1 MNSAL
6 MPLRNSEW
14 ILGVYFAWVMVAAFL
29 LPLISKRRMWIV
41 LSNCSIV
48 TALFLIPYGDSLT
61 SPLFISVLRD
71 WLPAPLV
78 LVAYHEAGFLIAGR
92 RNLGLEMRLLGWD
105 RSLGRQSLPGS
116 SGNPNFRW
124 LEESM
129 EFSYLLCYPL
139 IPLGMGSLYL
149 ARLGRYADAFWSAV
163 LPALLVC
170 YVLSVLLPS
179 LPPRSLPQAS
189 DPPRDRSF
197 FRSVNLRVLKHGG
210 IQANTFPSAHVA
222 GAVASALALIQHL
235 PLVGGVYIV
244 IAAGIALGAV
254 HGRYHYTVD
263 SVLGVVVG
271 LVSFTLADLLWF

>member
-1 MNSAL
+1 

-14 ILGVYFAWVMVAAFL
+14 ILAVYFAWVMVAAFL
-29 LPLISKRRMWIV
+29 VPLNSKRRMWIV

-48 TALFLIPYGDSLT
+48 TALFLIPYGEFLT
-61 SPLFISVLRD
+61 SPVFISVLRD

-92 RNLGLEMRLLGWD
+92 RNPAFEMRLLGWD
-105 RSLGRQSLPGS
+105 RSLGRQFLPGS

-149 ARLGRYADAFWSAV
+149 ARAGRYADAFWSTV
-163 LPALLVC
+163 LPALFVC
-170 YVLSVLLPS
+170 YVLSVLIPS

-189 DPPRDRSF
+189 DPLRDRFF

-222 GAVASALALIQHL
+222 GAVASALALIQYL
-235 PLVGGVYIV
+235 PLVGGVYLG

-254 HGRYHYTVD
+254 HGRYHYTAD
-263 SVLGVVVG
+263 SVLGAIVG
-271 LVSFTLADLLWF
+271 VVSFTLVSLLVPQ

>member
-1 MNSAL
+1 

-14 ILGVYFAWVMVAAFL
+14 ILVVYFAWVMVAAFL
-29 LPLISKRRMWIV
+29 LPLASKRRMWIV

-48 TALFLIPYGDSLT
+48 TALFLIPYGESLT

-92 RNLGLEMRLLGWD
+92 RNPALEIRLLGWD
-105 RSLGRQSLPGS
+105 RTLAR
-116 SGNPNFRW
+116 NPLFGFPRNPAYLW
-124 LEESM
+124 LQEGM

-139 IPLGMGSLYL
+139 IPLGMGSLYV

-163 LPALLVC
+163 LPALFVC

-197 FRSVNLRVLKHGG
+197 FRSVNLRVLEHGG

-222 GAVASALALIQHL
+222 GAVSSALVLVQYL
-235 PLVGGVYIV
+235 PLVGGVYLV
-244 IAAGIALGAV
+244 FAAGIALGTV
-254 HGRYHYTVD
+254 HGRYHYTAD
-263 SVLGVVVG
+263 SVLGAIVG
-271 LVSFTLADLLWF
+271 VASFTLVSLLAG